1 MPKFTASLNV
11 PQYASTP
18 SSAHNGDVY
27 YNTTSNIL
35 YGYIGGTWTD
45 LAATGGGGGGTS
57 TVAES
62 VRAAVRN
69 VTGSTIAKGSIV
81 YLSGVNGEKP
91 TIAKALAGND
101 STSAST
107 FGWVENDIN
116 NNADGYVTTFGILN
130 NVNTQAYSDGQ
141 YLYLSGTTAGAA
153 TATKPYAPT
162 HNVTVGFVVKG
173 GSVGA
178 GQVFVLLKN
187 GFELEEL
194 HDVQVN
200 GAASGTYLKYNG
212 SLWVADDQVVTLT
225 GSQTLTNK
233 TLSDPQ
239 ATGKVTID
247 NNSGSPISTVGAEGT
262 HLQIVSQDSSVT
274 RTVLDSHGTDV
285 YGSYTSRRTR
295 GTAASPSA
303 VQSGDKLGEFAVR
316 GYGATE
322 FPIVSSGRL
331 LFSATENHTD
341 ANRGTKAVIEVT
353 EDGGSSTANGLTVTS
368 SGAELP
374 INSSYKI
381 NGSSV
386 LSANT
391 LGSGVTSSSLTSVGT
406 ISTGTWNGTA
416 ISIQYGGTGHD
427 TAAEAINALLPV
439 QTSHNGKFLTTN
451 GTDPSWVALDNI
463 TLDGGGA

>member
-11 PQYASTP
+11 PQYSSTP
-18 SSAHNGDVY
+18 GSAHNGDVY
-27 YNTTSNIL
+27 YNTTSNTF
-35 YGYIGGTWTD
+35 YAYINGSWVD
-45 LAATGGGGGGTS
+45 LAANTGGGGGTGI
-57 TVAES
+57 AES

-69 VTGSTIAKGSIV
+69 VTGSTITKGSVV

-91 TIAKALAGND
+91 TIAKAIAGGD

-107 FGWVENDIN
+107 LGWVESDIDN
-116 NNADGYVTTFGILN
+116 NSDGYVTTFGILN

-141 YLYLSGTTAGAA
+141 YLYLSGTTAGG
-153 TATKPYAPT
+153 TTSTKPYAPT

-178 GQVFVLLKN
+178 GQVFVLIKN
-187 GFELEEL
+187 GFELDEL

-200 GAASGTYLKYNG
+200 GAAAGTYLKWNG

-225 GSQTLTNK
+225 GAQTVSNK
-233 TLSDPQ
+233 TLADPI
-239 ATGKVTID
+239 ATGKVIID
-247 NNSGSPISTVGAEGT
+247 NNAGSPMSVINAEGT
-262 HLQIVSQDSSVT
+262 RLQIVSEDSLVT
-274 RTVLDSHGTDV
+274 RAVLDSHGTDV

-295 GTAASPSA
+295 GTAASPSS

-322 FPIVSSGRL
+322 FPITSSGRL

-341 ANRGTKAVIEVT
+341 TARGTKAVIEVT
-353 EDGGSSTANGLTVTS
+353 ANGGSSTADGLTVTPT
-368 SGAELP
+368 GVELP
-374 INSSYKI
+374 NSSSYKI
-381 NGSSV
+381 DGSSV
-386 LSANT
+386 LSATT
-391 LGSGVTSSSLTSVGT
+391 LGSGVTTSSLTSVGT
-406 ISTGTWNGTA
+406 VTTGTWNGTA
-416 ISIQYGGTGHD
+416 IAIQYGGTGHD

-451 GTDPSWVALDNI
+451 GTDPSWSALDNI